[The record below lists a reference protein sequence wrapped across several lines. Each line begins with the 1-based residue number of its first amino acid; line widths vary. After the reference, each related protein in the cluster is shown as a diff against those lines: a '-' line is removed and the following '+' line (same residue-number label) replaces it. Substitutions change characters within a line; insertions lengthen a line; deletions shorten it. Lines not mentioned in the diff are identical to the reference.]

1 MINEDILI
9 EIKNHAL
16 QDSPNESCGVIIV
29 KKGKEVYIPCKNIAI
44 NKTNDF
50 IINPEDYAG
59 AEDIG
64 DITYIVHSH
73 PISEPIPSQTDLI
86 SIEKNNIPWI
96 IINPGTGK
104 YTITNPSLFKLPLVG
119 REFKHG
125 LIDCYTLVRDYYNEV
140 LNIKLKDYKRP
151 DEWWNKTNLNLY
163 IDHYQDEGFIQVLD
177 GSLQE
182 HDLIFMRVGSDRDNH
197 AAIYI
202 GNNMILHHPMNRL
215 SSRDIY
221 GGWWQ
226 KITSIVIRHK
236 DLI

>member
-1 MINEDILI
+1 MIDENIYTDIR
-9 EIKNHAL
+9 NHAF
-16 QDSPNESCGVIIV
+16 QVSPEEACGVIIV
-29 KKGKEVYIPCKNIAI
+29 KRGKNFYIPCENIAI

-50 IINPEDYAG
+50 IINPKDYAN

-64 DITYIVHSH
+64 DIIYIVHSH
-73 PISEPIPSQTDLI
+73 PVTDPVPSQIDLI
-86 SIEKNNIPWI
+86 NIEKTKIPWI

-104 YTITNPSLFKLPLVG
+104 YTVTNPSSYTLPLIG
-119 REFKHG
+119 RDFKHG
-125 LIDCYTLVRDYYNEV
+125 LVDCYTLVRDYYKEI
-140 LNIKLKDYKRP
+140 LNIELNDYKRP
-151 DEWWNKTNLNLY
+151 DEWWNTTNLNLY
-163 IDHYQDEGFIQVLD
+163 IDHYEKEGFVQVLD
-177 GSLQE
+177 SSLQE
-182 HDLIFMRVGSDRDNH
+182 HDLIFMRIGSDKDNH

-226 KITSIVIRHK
+226 KVTSIVIRHR